1 MYSAVILSGGK
12 GSRMAMQIP
21 KQYLLLAGKPI
32 IMHTIERLDC
42 IAEINEIVIVC
53 EEEFISGLNLMLKQY
68 GITKKIRYE
77 IAGKTRQE
85 SVYNGIKNISDKYVI
100 IHEAARPFVLKK
112 DFLML
117 INEPE
122 ENVTFGY
129 PIPFTV
135 LKGHNYVEELLNRSE
150 LFNVQLPQ
158 KFCTE
163 TLRNAHIEAL
173 NQNKSY
179 TEDAGMLFDIYS
191 QKVKIINGNS
201 YNIKIT
207 EPIDLR
213 LGEVIY
219 KEYIT
224 GDF

>member
-1 MYSAVILSGGK
+1 MCSAVILSGGR

-32 IMHTIERLDC
+32 IMHTLERLDC
-42 IAEINEIVIVC
+42 IAEINEIVVVC

-68 GITKKIRYE
+68 GITKKVRYE

-112 DFLML
+112 DFLTL

-163 TLRNAHIEAL
+163 TLRNAHTEAL
-173 NQNKSY
+173 NQNKFY
-179 TEDAGMLFDIYS
+179 TEDAGMLFDIC
-191 QKVKIINGNS
+191 QKKVKIINGNS